1 MRNVSFMEYQRQYV
15 ESTEVIWIVGP
26 ACKGEGNTSN
36 QEEMNQTKNSDI
48 EKVSYACVPSVLNM
62 QGIYQ
67 LCCKNDH

>member
-1 MRNVSFMEYQRQYV
+1 MEYQRQYV

-48 EKVSYACVPSVLNM
+48 EKSKLRLRPKCPEYARNISAML
-62 QGIYQ
+62 
-67 LCCKNDH
+67 